1 MQSDVCG
8 SGSKGG
14 AGGERERGRRV
25 SSSPH
30 LLTQQIPG
38 GWTLHCQGQSTL
50 LSGSCESQCHS
61 VTVLKDGENS
71 LILIE
76 QSRAEPN
83 DRCRKVMSMENL
95 TPPN

>member
-25 SSSPH
+25 SSSAH

-50 LSGSCESQCHS
+50 PLRILRVTVSQCHS
-61 VTVLKDGENS
+61 PKGWREFPDINRAK
-71 LILIE
+71 
-76 QSRAEPN
+76 QSRA
-83 DRCRKVMSMENL
+83 
-95 TPPN
+95 

>member
-14 AGGERERGRRV
+14 AGGERGGV
-25 SSSPH
+25 GCPAHLICSPSKY
-30 LLTQQIPG
+30 LEG
-38 GWTLHCQGQSTL
+38 GHCTVRDNQLSH
-50 LSGSCESQCHS
+50 SGSCESQCHS

>member
-1 MQSDVCG
+1 MGQAVREG
-8 SGSKGG
+8 P
-14 AGGERERGRRV
+14 GERERGGEGCPAHLIC
-25 SSSPH
+25 SPSKY
-30 LLTQQIPG
+30 LEG
-38 GWTLHCQGQSTL
+38 GHCTVRDNQ
-50 LSGSCESQCHS
+50 LSLSLDPASHS